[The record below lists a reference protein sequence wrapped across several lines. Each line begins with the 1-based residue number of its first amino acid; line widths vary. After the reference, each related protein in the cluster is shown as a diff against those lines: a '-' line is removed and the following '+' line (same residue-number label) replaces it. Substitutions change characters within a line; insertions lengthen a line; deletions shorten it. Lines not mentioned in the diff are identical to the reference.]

1 MAAVVVP
8 AVVSGALAAAG
19 PGFTI
24 AGIAFSGWS
33 AFAVVAGANLVMGLA
48 MGALG
53 GKPKMPD
60 RPSFQAQT
68 RDRTQVARTT
78 SDARSVIFGE
88 ARVAG
93 PLVCF
98 ESSGSD
104 NKYLHVAVPHAAHPC
119 AEIVG
124 WFANDEPVG
133 SLDGSGIPADGRFKG
148 KIRLTGHLGSFDQ
161 AADSAMVSEVSGW
174 TSADKGGGVTYTAAR
189 LEWDS
194 DTWPNGFSNLEA
206 QVRGLFVFDPRDTPI
221 VIVGATAADPAVFS
235 TDGAHGLSVG
245 DYVWIGDCD
254 GTRVPT
260 GSDERTAVE
269 KMHQVAT
276 VPDSTH
282 FTLTDQDGIALALSA
297 AATTGTASRMEWS
310 DNWAL
315 CVASYMALRDV
326 WDTPDAEIDM
336 DQLAAAANI
345 CDEQVSLADDGKTF
359 TATASSDSLT
369 LGEACRW
376 RTGDGVMLSSTGA
389 LPVGLS
395 AGTTYYVRRLD
406 TTTIKL
412 ATTLENARR
421 GVFVD
426 ISDSGSGTHT
436 VTRKSQPRYTC
447 NGVATLDTG
456 PLDTLEAMMTAAS
469 GVVVYSEEG
478 KFQIF
483 PGAATAS
490 TGTIDESALGTG
502 DIEVIPMLD
511 GGDIF
516 NSARGTFIDPDRY
529 WTMQDIVPWSSAAYV
544 AEDNGQRIYRDF
556 EMQFTHDPVAAQR
569 LLKIA
574 VERARQ
580 GMVANLTLKPLKFGT
595 AVWDVESVSLDHF
608 GWAAKEFRVMS
619 LKERADLSLQIG
631 LKEEAA
637 AVWEWNAGD
646 ETIEDLAP
654 NTNLPSV
661 LTVQPPT
668 GLSLESGTAA
678 LVIKGD
684 GTVVSRIKA
693 SFASPAD
700 IFVTQ
705 GGHVQ
710 ARWKPSAS
718 SVWVYGAMA
727 PGAVTELF
735 AEPVEDGTSYDME
748 VRAINSAGVKSDRD
762 SDDPWQASV
771 AGHIVSGKAEAPSNV
786 SALSAQQN
794 GNVVTFR
801 WPAITDLD
809 RNGYELRYMAAPF
822 VWDDALV
829 LTRETKG
836 TLISNAG
843 LPPGS
848 WVVGVKAVD
857 TSGNYSASAA
867 TTTITVSNGNAVI
880 AERMAHPRWVGTLSG
895 FIRHDVS
902 GTLIPD
908 SGTLAAD
915 MSDSQLWD
923 RMVHD
928 PVADPYFE
936 APGIDIGQDAS
947 VRLWGIPTANLGP
960 GEGGV
965 SDPIL
970 AVAAK
975 PDGGSYGDF
984 QDWSAGTVYGR
995 YFKVRVRL
1003 DTATGVAAITGFSA
1017 TVDAEARQQRFDAQ
1031 AISAGGTALVFSPP
1045 FLTVP
1050 GIEITARQESGAA
1063 RIGVYSGLSAS
1074 GVTIHLHDTA
1084 DADVGG
1090 TATIVATGP

>member
-1 MAAVVVP
+1 MPAVVVP

-19 PGFTI
+19 PAFTI
-24 AGIAFSGWS
+24 AGIQFAGWS

-53 GKPKMPD
+53 GKPKKPD
-60 RPSFQAQT
+60 MPSFQAQS

-88 ARVAG
+88 CRVAG

-133 SLDGSGIPADGRFKG
+133 SLDGSGIASSGRFSG
-148 KIRLTGHLGSFDQ
+148 KIRLIGHLGAFDQ
-161 AADSAMVSEVSGW
+161 SADSGMVSEVSGW

-206 QVRGLFVFDPRDTPI
+206 QVRGLLVFDPRDTPI
-221 VIVGATAADPAVFS
+221 VIVGATAADPAVFA

-245 DYVWIGDCD
+245 DYVWISDCD
-254 GTRVPT
+254 GVRVPT
-260 GSDERTAVE
+260 ASDERTVVE
-269 KMHQVAT
+269 KMHQIAT

-297 AATTGTASRMEWS
+297 PATTGAATKMEWS

-315 CVASYMALRDV
+315 CVAAYMALRDV

-345 CDEQVSLADDGKTF
+345 CDEQVALADEGKSF
-359 TATASSDSLT
+359 TANASDDRLT

-376 RTGDGVMLSSTGA
+376 RTGDGVMLSSTDTVPG
-389 LPVGLS
+389 GLA
-395 AGTTYYVRRLD
+395 AGVTYYIRRLD
-406 TTTIKL
+406 ASTVKL

-426 ISDSGSGTHT
+426 ISGVGSGTHT
-436 VTRKSQPRYTC
+436 ITRKSQPRYTC

-456 PLDTLEAMMTAAS
+456 PLDTLEAMMTAAA
-469 GVVVYSEEG
+469 GVVVYSDEG

-483 PGAATAS
+483 PGSAATS
-490 TGTIDESALGTG
+490 TGTIDESALGSG

-516 NSARGTFIDPDRY
+516 NGARGTFIDPDRY
-529 WTMQDIVPWSSAAYV
+529 WTVQDLVPWSNASYV

-556 EMQFTHDPVAAQR
+556 ELEFTHDPVAGQR

-580 GMVANLTLKPLKFGT
+580 GIVANLTLKPLKFGT

-608 GWAAKEFRVMS
+608 GWASKEFRVMS

-693 SFASPAD
+693 SFTSPAD

-710 ARWKPSAS
+710 ARWKPSAGS
-718 SVWVYGAMA
+718 GWTYGARA
-727 PGAVTELF
+727 PGTVTEIF
-735 AEPVEDGTSYDME
+735 AEPVEDGTAYDLE

-771 AGHIVSGKAEAPSNV
+771 LNHVVVGKTEAPTTV

-801 WPAITDLD
+801 WQAITDLD

-843 LPPGS
+843 LPPGT
-848 WVVGVKAVD
+848 WTVGVKAVD
-857 TSGNYSASAA
+857 TSGNYSAAAA
-867 TTTITVSNGNAVI
+867 TTAITVTNGHAVI
-880 AERMAHPRWVGTLSG
+880 AERTAHPRWVGALSG
-895 FIRHDVS
+895 LIRHDVS

-915 MSDSQLWD
+915 MTDSQLWD

-936 APGIDIGQDAS
+936 LTEIDIGQDAS
-947 VRLWGIPTANLGP
+947 VRIWGVPTANLGP
-960 GEGGV
+960 GESGV

-970 AVAAK
+970 AVAEK

-984 QDWSAGTVYGR
+984 QDWSAGTASGR
-995 YFKVRVRL
+995 YFKARVRL
-1003 DTATGVAAITGFSA
+1003 DTATGVAAISGFSV
-1017 TVDAEARQQRFDAQ
+1017 TVDAESRQQRFDAQ
-1031 AISAGGTALVFSPP
+1031 TISPGGTAIVFSPP
-1045 FLTVP
+1045 FLSVP
-1050 GIEITARQESGAA
+1050 GIEITAKQESGSA
-1063 RIGVYSGLSAS
+1063 RIGVYSGLSAT
-1074 GVTIHLHDTA
+1074 GVTIHLHNTA
-1084 DADVGG
+1084 DSDVGG